1 MTHRTGMDFG
11 FQQFSRD
18 RFRPEKIIGATL
30 ILGTLPFLFD
40 PGVSIRDKDSLDGD
54 VSCCVW
60 YLPERKG
67 NTQVS
72 WERGLAERGYLGRWK
87 SPAVP
92 SDLCHVS
99 GFLGPYN
106 TNHRVCSTEWTKR
119 EPPERERKKKKGKK
133 KGNPLKGN
141 NTCPVWIDFQI
152 SEEEL

>member
-18 RFRPEKIIGATL
+18 RFRPEEIIRATL

-40 PGVSIRDKDSLDGD
+40 PGVSIRDKDSLGGD

-72 WERGLAERGYLGRWK
+72 WERGLAERGYLINGSLPR
-87 SPAVP
+87 SPVTFA
-92 SDLCHVS
+92 
-99 GFLGPYN
+99 
-106 TNHRVCSTEWTKR
+106 T
-119 EPPERERKKKKGKK
+119 
-133 KGNPLKGN
+133 
-141 NTCPVWIDFQI
+141 
-152 SEEEL
+152 